1 MWTVGRETT
10 RNPILSVW
18 IRFFLHLASPVR
30 VITVAV
36 LALASNLSAQGVSGT
51 VTNESA
57 RPVEQAQVVLDPG
70 AGQREVRTDRDGAF
84 RFVGVAPGTHRLR
97 VMRIGF
103 QPRYTTVAVAGDSTT
118 IRIALVRLTSLSEVA
133 VLARPTGVY
142 GTVLERD
149 SLRAIPGARVELLG
163 ARESDTTDASGA
175 FAMGNA
181 RAGTFMLKVTHPM
194 YDVRILS
201 VRVPRDSGVGVDVVL
216 RAGSAA
222 LANHMEG
229 LWVDMAQRINWK
241 GVNAAVVG
249 RDELAGHGNSLDM
262 AIKFAP
268 SFAKPGLVIDER
280 ACVFVDGMPR
290 PGGSIRDFAV
300 DEIESVEAYGA
311 RGELT
316 GTLMKRWPRGVP
328 CGNPEIRPV
337 AGNRAQVVSIWL
349 RR

>member
-1 MWTVGRETT
+1 LAVVA
-10 RNPILSVW
+10 ILG
-18 IRFFLHLASPVR
+18 LAP
-30 VITVAV
+30 AV
-36 LALASNLSAQGVSGT
+36 PAQSLSGT
-51 VTNESA
+51 VVNETG
-57 RPVEQAQVVLDPG
+57 RPIEQAQVLLNPG
-70 AGQREVRTDRDGAF
+70 TGQRELRTDRDGAF
-84 RFVGVAPGTHRLR
+84 RFVGVSPGSHRLR
-97 VMRIGF
+97 VLRIGF
-103 QPRYTTVAVAGDSTT
+103 QPRDTTVTASDSGT
-118 IRIALVRLTSLSEVA
+118 IVISLVRLTSLSEVA
-133 VLARPTGVY
+133 VRVRPSGVY
-142 GTVLERD
+142 GTILERD
-149 SLRAIPGARVELLG
+149 SLRPIPGARVELMG
-163 ARESDTTDASGA
+163 ARVSDTTDASGA

-181 RAGTFMLKVTHPM
+181 RTGTFMLKVTHPM
-194 YDVRILS
+194 YDVRVLS
-201 VRVPRDSGVGVDVVL
+201 VRVPRDSGVGIDIVL

-229 LWVDMAQRINWK
+229 LWFDMAQRINWK

-290 PGGSIRDFAV
+290 PGASIRDFAV

-328 CGNPEIRPV
+328 CGNPEIRP
-337 AGNRAQVVSIWL
+337 APGNRAQVVSIWT